1 MNHNI
6 RIKIGSIEIEYEGTE
21 DYLKNDLPSLI
32 DKLVALKGI
41 PMEEPATES
50 NNGNDENANDTKDVA
65 NNTQLQ
71 MSINSISAK
80 LNVKSGSDLI
90 IAACAHL
97 VLVQNRETFQRQD
110 ILNEMKK
117 ASNYFKSSHRGN
129 LTTSLKT
136 LVTNHKLIERKTG
149 TYALPATTLKSLKST
164 LNA

>member
-6 RIKIGSIEIEYEGTE
+6 KIKIGSIEIEYEGTE
-21 DYLKNDLPSLI
+21 DYLKNELPNLI
-32 DKLVALKGI
+32 DKLVSLKEI
-41 PMEEPATES
+41 AQVSTNENSTTTPSVEPETEVVTV
-50 NNGNDENANDTKDVA
+50 DPDF
-65 NNTQLQ
+65 Q

-97 VLVQNRETFQRQD
+97 ALVQKRETYQRQD

-117 ASNYFKSSHRGN
+117 ASNYYKNSHRAN
-129 LTTSLKT
+129 LSSLLKT
-136 LVTNHKLIERKTG
+136 LVSNHKLIERKKD
-149 TYALPATTLKSLKST
+149 TYALSANSLKSLKST

>member
-6 RIKIGSIEIEYEGTE
+6 KIKIGSIEIKYEGTE
-21 DYLKNDLPSLI
+21 DYLKNDLPALI
-32 DKLVALKGI
+32 DKLVALKGVQT
-41 PMEEPATES
+41 EEPISESTDETEEKPSESKGVS
-50 NNGNDENANDTKDVA
+50 NNAP
-65 NNTQLQ
+65 LQ

-97 VLVQNRETFQRQD
+97 TLVQNRETFQRKD

-117 ASNYFKSSHRGN
+117 ASNYFKISHRGN
-129 LTTSLKT
+129 LTSLLKT
-136 LVTNHKLIERKTG
+136 LVTNHKLIERKTD
-149 TYALPATTLKSLKST
+149 TYAISANTLKSLKST

>member
-41 PMEEPATES
+41 QSEESASES
-50 NNGNDENANDTKDVA
+50 TNENAENSSDTKA
-65 NNTQLQ
+65 EKGNGQLQ

-80 LNVKSGSDLI
+80 LDVKSGSDLI
-90 IAACAHL
+90 IASAAHL
-97 VLVQNRETFQRQD
+97 TLVQNKETFQRQD

-117 ASNYFKSSHRGN
+117 ASNYYKKSHRGN
-129 LTTSLKT
+129 LTSLLKT
-136 LVTNHKLIERKTG
+136 LVTSHKLIERKTG
-149 TYALPATTLKSLKST
+149 TYAISATILKSLKST